1 MQMPCVRSIRFV
13 RTVTPSVDGKRQFRV
28 FGHSPCVKTRW
39 TQSPTKD
46 SFRSQVTISHRKRYR
61 HVCATVVAPDVQ
73 TKRSVAEKLA
83 WVQTTNMAVL
93 TSAVESGINTF
104 LFPARHQH
112 LAQEWKGVVDFD
124 ALLCDGDAI
133 RADNQQVGRIRRVSS
148 ATDMQAAAKD
158 CDQPGFL
165 VMDCSDWQI
174 IPAENL
180 VAAFQG
186 KPAALLG
193 IATSASDA
201 RVMLEALEAGTAG
214 VVLKTDD
221 PLQVRELAAYLKTLS
236 ANQNKLALE
245 VGTVTSVQKVGMGDR
260 VCVDLCSLLAPGEGM
275 LIGNFARAA
284 FLVHSECTESRYI
297 NSRPFRVNA
306 GPVHSYTACPNDQ
319 TAYLAEL
326 KSGKEVLVV
335 NAEGQQ
341 RSAIVGRVKI
351 ETRPLVLVEA
361 ETQDG
366 QRHSILLQNAET
378 VRLIGPCTTTSSV
391 SNMEDESGPSQT
403 PEQSDVSSSQQSQ
416 SDAVSVSEVQVG
428 QPVYLRLQGAA
439 RHTGISI
446 QENIVEK

>member
-1 MQMPCVRSIRFV
+1 
-13 RTVTPSVDGKRQFRV
+13 
-28 FGHSPCVKTRW
+28 
-39 TQSPTKD
+39 
-46 SFRSQVTISHRKRYR
+46 
-61 HVCATVVAPDVQ
+61 
-73 TKRSVAEKLA
+73 
-83 WVQTTNMAVL
+83 MAVL
-93 TSAVESGINTF
+93 TSAVESGMSTF
-104 LFPARHQH
+104 LFPAQHQH

-133 RADNQQVGRIRRVSS
+133 HADNQQVGRIKRVSS
-148 ATDMQAAAKD
+148 AADMQAAAKD
-158 CDQPGFL
+158 CDQRGFF

-186 KPAALLG
+186 KAAALLG
-193 IATSASDA
+193 MATSASGA

-221 PLQVRELAAYLKTLS
+221 PLQVRELAAYLKTLN
-236 ANQNKLALE
+236 AKQNKLALE
-245 VGTVTSVQKVGMGDR
+245 VATVTSVQKVGMGDR

-378 VRLIGPCTTTSSV
+378 VRLIGPRMTMSSV
-391 SNMEDESGPSQT
+391 SNMVDESGLSQK
-403 PEQSDVSSSQQSQ
+403 PKHSDVSSSQQSE
-416 SDAVSVSEVQVG
+416 SDAVSVSELQVG
-428 QPVYLRLQGAA
+428 QPVYLHLQGAA

-446 QENIVEK
+446 QENIVER

>member
-1 MQMPCVRSIRFV
+1 M
-13 RTVTPSVDGKRQFRV
+13 
-28 FGHSPCVKTRW
+28 
-39 TQSPTKD
+39 
-46 SFRSQVTISHRKRYR
+46 RYR
-61 HVCATVVAPDVQ
+61 HVCATIIAPDVQ
-73 TKRSVAEKLA
+73 TKRSVTEKLA

-93 TSAVESGINTF
+93 TSAVESGMSTF
-104 LFPARHQH
+104 LFPAQHQH

-133 RADNQQVGRIRRVSS
+133 HADNQQVGRIKR
-148 ATDMQAAAKD
+148 
-158 CDQPGFL
+158 
-165 VMDCSDWQI
+165 I

-186 KPAALLG
+186 KAAALLG
-193 IATSASDA
+193 MATSASGA

-221 PLQVRELAAYLKTLS
+221 PLQVRELAAYLKTLN
-236 ANQNKLALE
+236 AKQNKLALE
-245 VGTVTSVQKVGMGDR
+245 VATVTSVQKVGMGDR

-378 VRLIGPCTTTSSV
+378 VRLIGPRMTMSSV
-391 SNMEDESGPSQT
+391 SNMVDESGLSQK
-403 PEQSDVSSSQQSQ
+403 PKHSDVSSSQQSE
-416 SDAVSVSEVQVG
+416 SDAVSVSELQVG
-428 QPVYLRLQGAA
+428 QPVYLHLQGAA

-446 QENIVEK
+446 QENIVER